1 MEMVMFGIGFIALAA
16 ASLRWAADSRP
27 GFGDGWTDSRKR
39 WYPGSSAHVVDVF
52 ADRPG
57 A

>member
-39 WYPGSSAHVVDVF
+39 WYPGS
-52 ADRPG
+52 
-57 A
+57 